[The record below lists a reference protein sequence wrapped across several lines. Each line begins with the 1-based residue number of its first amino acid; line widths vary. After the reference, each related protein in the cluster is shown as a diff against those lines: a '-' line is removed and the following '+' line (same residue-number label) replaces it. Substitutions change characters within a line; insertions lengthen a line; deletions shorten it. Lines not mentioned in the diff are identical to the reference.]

1 MGGLFLHTL
10 RCHQLHGWDFSPGNS
25 SMIFPAI
32 NLQFYPILRNFRL
45 PRLITGGYPL
55 MILWLFEWLKLWGS
69 WTPWSFG
76 VPFFQANPWPAESRD
91 LRWQILWG
99 FGGGP
104 PVIKPGNG
112 NPNQKWRFLSL
123 GTSSNYCWGI
133 FRQAMELTPGGFF
146 FVNLEKSHSSGP
158 IAMKSCEYSPAF
170 GGSTCLGA

>member
-1 MGGLFLHTL
+1 MRGLFLHTL
-10 RCHQLHGWDFSPGNS
+10 RCHQLHGWDFSPRNS

-69 WTPWSFG
+69 WTTWSFG

-112 NPNQKWRFLSL
+112 NPLEMEVSVAGNIIELLPGDSPASHGADSRRVFL
-123 GTSSNYCWGI
+123 
-133 FRQAMELTPGGFF
+133 
-146 FVNLEKSHSSGP
+146 VNLEKSHSSGP